1 MGEDINVDVLIQTL
15 ESKSASQEEKNEV
28 YLQLA
33 NQLREDSLSLVSLD
47 VTKNSRQFCE
57 VLKMDLQHNHI
68 TANGLQILGFCLH
81 DKEAVG
87 NLSADMC
94 RSILSLLCDCVE
106 KTEDKNL
113 CAKSLWCLHQQ
124 NIPKDIVSQQV
135 ESVLSAVEQ
144 ALLRWKMQSSVVEH
158 EASQIIYRL
167 LKDYRREMDDHI
179 VRWGKLLLPLMA
191 HKAPKIHQSALEVV
205 KTELP
210 ALLSHQKELVQAL
223 IPEFKLRIGSELK
236 GFFTCQQ
243 EVHALECW
251 EIFVQICGKELH
263 HGSFI
268 NMLLPIM
275 ELAFKGSNEVK
286 VRAFQAWQVLIDNFA
301 TSHEILTC
309 PKRIKLI
316 MQVLKINN
324 AKTETV
330 AMAKLQVWWHFI
342 WLLGPKAPANFEQVC
357 LPLLHFCVGGSKST
371 AGGLGTPRAL
381 PNGTSPKTPR
391 MNLSGGST
399 MGSTYPKIPCLQLR
413 GCEVLAHLLG
423 RVPEDIDIPKFSFS
437 LDPLTHDLITGPGFF
452 VKQSNVFVH
461 CAAEL
466 ICDIGSQI
474 PEGLLLHIW
483 FSLIA
488 HMRNG
493 LESGSRSEMKDAF
506 TVFLTQFQVIVLSG
520 ALEPKLILKLFN
532 AVCCLPSKALN
543 STAYNVNC
551 GEKLHGTPALFLM
564 QLLLTP
570 TLLKD
575 CSSLESYNTLYSK
588 LVNIGIGGPGSLE
601 FAQSVLHLLD
611 INTEFIEGAESLW
624 RFWSTVVN
632 PLQEFIVKTGEVNQG
647 DALEHN
653 FSCLY
658 AVLLFPIKHQLP
670 EKIPQVS
677 VKTLQKTWT
686 EVYQTFA
693 RLSALVTNAEA
704 NISCEDLCHQ
714 INKSL
719 KDEESLSLQMLDFLS
734 HASQTI
740 INTVDFSSLGSSS
753 AFNIGAMQVSP
764 AKWTK
769 KKHKPMENLHSLAV
783 LIKHLLEA
791 LNTHIKSGEKKEA
804 SNSSSPQG
812 PANALT
818 DCLCTMFTHLTS
830 SSVLVAVI
838 GHLSQPIGDLIQE
851 SIKKTCAKLFN
862 NNFMQKL
869 EKLWNDICTSLQNRY
884 LGTYDSDFLSKLSP
898 LLEATFLHP
907 RRTIKNQTAL
917 FWSATFGRAPQL
929 LYPEALRPV
938 LAKIK
943 EKSSILLPGWVSI
956 PVTVVEE
963 TPVSQMSQPDSQA
976 PEPFIPGMP
985 SPRKIH
991 GSFLNKAVSPNIKN
1005 SPARHTEKVT
1015 RSPGAARKNLSIN
1028 DLQKEDFV
1036 VIKSPPKKKRILTE
1050 HQKEVLKEKKVIP
1063 TMYNTLDHSQDV
1075 SLMFGAESQ
1084 FGSDTQS
1091 EPQTPDSL
1099 NVIDS
1104 SLSQYTSQRK
1114 DRPTKGRTTRKSSS
1128 EASDRE
1134 DSQNS
1139 KKELGVGKRRR
1150 SVRFKETAEEVGQGG
1165 EVEKKSAQVEAD
1177 RGETSVEKSQEI
1189 GVRRTTAEKSQSQ
1202 EIGVRRTTAEKSQS
1216 QEEFEAHW
1224 DQTLSKMMDEVDK
1237 MEKNSIEHFSVIKDT
1252 ISSSQEQKD
1261 YSNDS
1266 NSTDSQNLSSGN
1278 SSQSQQAVRE
1288 SVKKMSDLS
1297 QTKASSSGN
1306 DESAITKASDCGS
1319 NEKETGSSKSSFG
1332 STGYVAPE
1340 NVMEAV
1346 EMECLTYKSTSSS
1359 GADKSSEN
1367 GGKKDGEMETSQS
1380 LLMWTNQ
1387 LKEISPAKVNS
1398 PLKKLSQESS
1408 GSSSSRST
1416 KHFASPAKRG
1426 RTKALEKS
1434 SKGSHKIDEWLIKSP
1449 EKSSQESGISSQG
1462 SDKSSGTSSSSSQPL
1477 EVTVVEETQSPKSM
1491 KTRVSPNSVPIQETP
1506 PPPANKEP
1514 AKFGNTRGSTRKLF
1528 TKGMKESS
1536 SMDLCEDSN
1545 IIPGSPE
1552 SKSSSLP
1559 LRIGTPVLKLKRLTE
1574 DEIKHFS
1581 PRKGD
1586 VGFGTPREERSSQG
1600 SAVGVHSEDSNH
1612 EHDDFSDVL
1621 PLEQVPMLSSQGF
1634 ETQADRKTSVD
1645 QADNTL
1651 MTNTCTENLFSQNE
1665 NNSQENKDYNPKLH
1679 STFQPNGEGKDVLG
1693 TENLKSSQ
1701 ESENSEFGSE
1711 KGSQSEDLKAM
1722 ESAATYD
1729 PKVESTMA
1737 QDTPRRGRK
1746 RKQETPKKLSP
1757 ESSRPKRTRKGKG
1770 EDKTPRGKAGESK
1783 KGKQKVDSQGTAG
1796 DEKEKV
1802 ESSSEKKSA
1811 SIESTSSEQVNDEN
1825 LSLEKFTGKVS
1836 QNTEN
1841 NTEKENYSTSDERQ
1855 LDSEG
1860 LFLEKSQEKVT
1871 KNPPSQKFDEEE
1883 KLESLEVIT
1892 AKEKGEKT
1900 PTSRSTAEVP
1910 QRKSTTK
1917 KKMEAAKKRSKKK
1930 VKGGEKVMSD
1940 SSEDDMPLAQTLKES
1955 TKSKSKLESKIDKT
1969 TEQEELGQIK
1979 EEDNM
1984 EGRKSS
1990 DSSDDNVPLNSLCGN
2005 AEVVGMSQEEREE
2018 AGSVPPDGQKENP
2031 GADVGDQKMVAT
2043 SNEVC
2048 KKVTEE
2054 KGSGSDGKARKMTRQ
2069 KFMPAKTSPLSNRL
2083 RSSQGT
2089 LRSGKPTRRSLSPGK
2104 SPKQLSLKKSTKRK
2118 SLDPNLLSVVI
2129 EDSEEPTPMSEK
2141 PVDEL
2146 EKKEN
2151 TNVSETEPLKEK
2163 EQMAEKER
2171 DTEKDILDMLNE
2183 PKIEETPVKIAEDKT
2198 DGGDF
2203 AMFERNTDSK
2213 LVVVP
2218 RKFEKR
2224 TIARRSILKAT
2235 SPSAN
2240 LTKFSPLRK
2249 PAPFHP
2255 IKLGQIFA
2263 PSASPSASILKRRR
2277 LSGEIPRNSPS
2288 PPSKKKQRRVSF
2300 ADPVTFTGDPVT
2312 LTGTPLSLAASTP
2325 VINTEPTVSSSAL
2338 VHSSPAVSTS
2348 SEPSQTQDSIEPST
2362 LGSYVSV
2369 TESQITTE
2377 AIYPELVDCSQTVDR
2392 VLPQLTTSMWSRG
2405 LGQLVKAR
2413 NIHTIGDLSRLS
2425 EKEIDNLPIR
2435 SPKVSTVRKVL
2446 SVFESQN
2453 SNKKPKASIEDTK
2466 DSNDSTSV
2474 SHSSTKNDDEVEVLP
2489 SMEAELCELSP
2500 IMKNVNEDLNRSIA
2514 DEMNASEDLLE
2525 KVNMLVSADGEDSV
2539 GFVPSLR
2546 TPEPLE
2552 EQVSDKSK
2560 SSIPEYLDQL
2570 TALLTVDSLKSLRT
2584 GELFDAHEKLLSLA
2598 NNVATAM
2605 KNRICIVTVSEW
2617 HPIIREGK
2625 TVSKINF
2632 EVDGMNRLDN
2642 KISGKGKRGAQLLTP
2657 SSPLCEVTCTDESKY
2672 TVICGVRAQLIEA
2685 NENLVKSPQL
2695 LTQKPQTEGYIA
2707 IVLPKLGDFES
2718 ATKNLLSKEEYM
2730 KIRFSG
2736 T

>member
-1 MGEDINVDVLIQTL
+1 MGDINVDVLLQTL
-15 ESKSASQEEKNEV
+15 ESKSASQEEKNDV
-28 YLQLA
+28 YQQLA
-33 NQLREDSLSLVSLD
+33 NQLKEDSLSLVSLD
-47 VTKNSRQFCE
+47 VTKNSRKFCE
-57 VLKMDLQHNHI
+57 ILKTDLQHNLV

-81 DKEAVG
+81 DNEAVG
-87 NLSADMC
+87 NLSSDLC
-94 RSILSLLCDCVE
+94 RSILSLLCDSVE

-124 NIPKDIVSQQV
+124 NIPKDVVCQEV

-167 LKDYRREMDDHI
+167 LKDHRREMEGHI

-210 ALLSHQKELVQAL
+210 ALLSHQRELVQAL

-236 GFFTCQQ
+236 AFFTSQQ
-243 EVHALECW
+243 EMHALECW

-324 AKTETV
+324 AKTEAV
-330 AMAKLQVWWHFI
+330 AMAKLQVWWHFV
-342 WLLGPKAPANFEQVC
+342 WLLGPKAPGNFEQVC
-357 LPLLHFCVGGSKST
+357 LPLLHFCVGGSKSI
-371 AGGLGTPRAL
+371 AGGLGTPRTL

-391 MNLSGGST
+391 LNLSGGST

-423 RVPEDIDIPKFSFS
+423 RVPEDLDIPKFSFS

-452 VKQSNVFVH
+452 VKQSNVFVNS
-461 CAAEL
+461 ATEL
-466 ICDIGSQI
+466 ICDLGSQI

-520 ALEPKLILKLFN
+520 ALEPKIILKLFN

-551 GEKLHGTPALFLM
+551 GEKLHGSPALFLM

-570 TLLKD
+570 RLLTD

-588 LVNIGIGGPGSLE
+588 LVNIVVGGPGSLE
-601 FAQSVLHLLD
+601 FTQSVLHLLD
-611 INTEFIEGAESLW
+611 VNSEFIEGAESLW

-632 PLQEFIVKTGEVNQG
+632 SLQQFIVKTGEVNQG

-670 EKIPQVS
+670 EKMPQVS

-704 NISCEDLCHQ
+704 NINCEDLCHQ

-719 KDEESLSLQMLDFLS
+719 KDEDSLSLPLIDFLS

-740 INTVDFSSLGSSS
+740 INTFDFSSLGTSS
-753 AFNIGAMQVSP
+753 AFNIGALQVSP

-783 LIKHLLEA
+783 LVRHLLER
-791 LNTHIKSGEKKEA
+791 LYTHIRSGEKKEA
-804 SNSSSPQG
+804 SNSLSPQG

-818 DCLCTMFTHLTS
+818 DCLCTMFSHLSS

-838 GHLSQPIGDLIQE
+838 GHLSQPIADLIQE

-869 EKLWNDICTSLQNRY
+869 EKLWSDICTSLQTRY

-907 RRTIKNQTAL
+907 RRAVKNQTAM
-917 FWSATFGRAPQL
+917 FWSATFGRAPHL
-929 LYPEALRPV
+929 LYPESLRPV

-1015 RSPGAARKNLSIN
+1015 RSPGAIRKNLSVN

-1091 EPQTPDSL
+1091 QPPTPDSL

-1114 DRPTKGRTTRKSSS
+1114 DRPTKGRNTRKSSS

-1139 KKELGVGKRRR
+1139 KLGVGKRRR
-1150 SVRFKETAEEVGQGG
+1150 SVRFKETVEDVTQGG
-1165 EVEKKSAQVEAD
+1165 EVEKKSGQVEGD
-1177 RGETSVEKSQEI
+1177 CGETRVEKPQES
-1189 GVRRTTAEKSQSQ
+1189 GVSRTT
-1202 EIGVRRTTAEKSQS
+1202 TEKSQS
-1216 QEEFEAHW
+1216 QEEFEAQW

-1237 MEKNSIEHFSVIKDT
+1237 MEKNSIEHFSVIRDT
-1252 ISSSQEQKD
+1252 ISSSQEKKD
-1261 YSNDS
+1261 EES

-1278 SSQSQQAVRE
+1278 SSQSKQAGMEAIKEV
-1288 SVKKMSDLS
+1288 DDPS

-1306 DESAITKASDCGS
+1306 GDSTPTKASSCGS

-1332 STGYVAPE
+1332 STGYMAPE

-1359 GADKSSEN
+1359 GADKSSES
-1367 GGKKDGEMETSQS
+1367 GRKKDGEMETSQS
-1380 LLMWTNQ
+1380 LLTWTNQ
-1387 LKEISPAKVNS
+1387 LKELNQSSPAKVNS
-1398 PLKKLSQESS
+1398 PLKNSSQESS
-1408 GSSSSRST
+1408 GGSSSRSS
-1416 KHFASPAKRG
+1416 KQFASPAKRG

-1462 SDKSSGTSSSSSQPL
+1462 SDKSSVTSSNGSQPL

-1491 KTRVSPNSVPIQETP
+1491 KTRMSPNSVPIQETP

-1514 AKFGNTRGSTRKLF
+1514 VKFGSTRGSTRKLF
-1528 TKGMKESS
+1528 TKGMEENA
-1536 SMDLCEDSN
+1536 DLCEDSN

-1581 PRKGD
+1581 PRKGE
-1586 VGFGTPREERSSQG
+1586 VGFGTPREDRNSQG
-1600 SAVGVHSEDSNH
+1600 SAVGVHSQDSNH

-1621 PLEQVPMLSSQGF
+1621 PLEQVPLSSSQGF
-1634 ETQADRKTSVD
+1634 EIQADRKTSVD
-1645 QADNTL
+1645 QADNTP
-1651 MTNTCTENLFSQNE
+1651 MTNTENLFSQTE
-1665 NNSQENKDYNPKLH
+1665 NVSQENKGYDPKLQ

-1693 TENLKSSQ
+1693 IENLKSSQ
-1701 ESENSEFGSE
+1701 ESENSDVGSE
-1711 KGSQSEDLKAM
+1711 KGSQSESSQAM
-1722 ESAATYD
+1722 ESAPTYD
-1729 PKVESTMA
+1729 PKMESTLA

-1770 EDKTPRGKAGESK
+1770 EDKTPRGKAGEGK
-1783 KGKQKVDSQGTAG
+1783 KGKQKVDSQGASG
-1796 DEKEKV
+1796 DKKEKV
-1802 ESSSEKKSA
+1802 DFSSEKELA
-1811 SIESTSSEQVNDEN
+1811 SIESSSSEQVNDKN
-1825 LSLEKFTGKVS
+1825 LSLEKSSEKVT
-1836 QNTEN
+1836 QNTEKD
-1841 NTEKENYSTSDERQ
+1841 TEEENYSTCEERQ

-1860 LFLEKSQEKVT
+1860 LFLEKSQEKVS
-1871 KNPPSQKFDEEE
+1871 KNPPSQKLDKEE
-1883 KLESLEVIT
+1883 KLESFEVIT

-1917 KKMEAAKKRSKKK
+1917 KKIEAAKKRSQKK
-1930 VKGGEKVMSD
+1930 VKGGENVMSV
-1940 SSEDDMPLAQTLKES
+1940 SSEDDVPLAQTLKES
-1955 TKSKSKLESKIDKT
+1955 AKSKSKLENKIDKT
-1969 TEQEELGQIK
+1969 TEQEELGQTK
-1979 EEDNM
+1979 EGDNV

-1990 DSSDDNVPLNSLCGN
+1990 DSSDDNVPLYSLCAN
-2005 AEVVGMSQEEREE
+2005 AEVVGVSQKEREE
-2018 AGSVPPDGQKENP
+2018 AGSVPTDAQKENL
-2031 GADVGDQKMVAT
+2031 GADKEINKMET
-2043 SNEVC
+2043 NEEDR
-2048 KKVTEE
+2048 KVTED
-2054 KGSGSDGKARKMTRQ
+2054 KGSVSDGKGKKMTRQ

-2129 EDSEEPTPMSEK
+2129 EDSEEPIPVSEK
-2141 PVDEL
+2141 PEDEV
-2146 EKKEN
+2146 EKNEN
-2151 TNVSETEPLKEK
+2151 KTETEPLKEK
-2163 EQMAEKER
+2163 EETTEKEG
-2171 DTEKDILDMLNE
+2171 DTEKDILDLLNE
-2183 PKIEETPVKIAEDKT
+2183 PKVDETPVKPAEDRA
-2198 DGGDF
+2198 DGGEF

-2240 LTKFSPLRK
+2240 LTKCSPLRK

-2300 ADPVTFTGDPVT
+2300 ADPVTFSDDPVT
-2312 LTGTPLSLAASTP
+2312 LTSAASSL
-2325 VINTEPTVSSSAL
+2325 VINTAPLQSSA
-2338 VHSSPAVSTS
+2338 AVTS
-2348 SEPSQTQDSIEPST
+2348 GSESSQTQDSMGPST
-2362 LGSYVSV
+2362 QGSYVSV

-2377 AIYPELVDCSQTVDR
+2377 AVYPELVDCSQTVDR

-2446 SVFESQN
+2446 SVFESQH
-2453 SNKKPKASIEDTK
+2453 SSKKSKASIEEAK
-2466 DSNDSTSV
+2466 DNSDGTTLPV
-2474 SHSSTKNDDEVEVLP
+2474 SHSSKDDEVEVLP
-2489 SMEAELCELSP
+2489 SMEAELSEFSP
-2500 IMKNVNEDLNRSIA
+2500 IKKNVNEDLNRSIA
-2514 DEMNASEDLLE
+2514 DELNASEDLLD
-2525 KVNMLVSADGEDSV
+2525 KVSELVYTEGDDSV

-2546 TPEPLE
+2546 TPEPPE
-2552 EQVSDKSK
+2552 DKSHPESNPEYIDHK
-2560 SSIPEYLDQL
+2560 SQSSETIPEYLDQL
-2570 TALLTVDSLKSLRT
+2570 TTLLTIDSLKSLRT
-2584 GELFDAHEKLLSLA
+2584 GELFDAHQKLLSLA

-2605 KNRICIVTVSEW
+2605 KTRC
-2617 HPIIREGK
+2617 
-2625 TVSKINF
+2625 
-2632 EVDGMNRLDN
+2632 
-2642 KISGKGKRGAQLLTP
+2642 
-2657 SSPLCEVTCTDESKY
+2657 SSPD
-2672 TVICGVRAQLIEA
+2672 
-2685 NENLVKSPQL
+2685 KS
-2695 LTQKPQTEGYIA
+2695 
-2707 IVLPKLGDFES
+2707 
-2718 ATKNLLSKEEYM
+2718 
-2730 KIRFSG
+2730 
-2736 T
+2736 